1 MSITILL
8 LIIVILLLILVL
20 AIKPARQLFRG
31 VIGLLTAGVFLVA
44 GIIIFSISVYFGWD
58 ILKNLLPSQVF
69 WWFELFIGTCFVAIG
84 TGNLSFNIFIF
95 FRLLIMTIKSENE
108 VEFSSSDT
116 IAVPWFLSF
125 LVILLSTFITSSGI
139 LIYQTYGLIADGLW
153 RPVSILNFVVFS
165 GNYEGFP
172 DSFAREHE
180 FLYIFFREHEFLY
193 SFLEL
198 TTLWI
203 GAILLGVL
211 FGLVYGGISVV
222 QFWIIDKV
230 SGKEVIPPS

>member
-58 ILKNLLPSQVF
+58 ILKNPLPSQVF

-84 TGNLSFNIFIF
+84 TGNLSINIFTF
-95 FRLLIMTIKSENE
+95 TRLLIMTIKSKNE
-108 VEFSSSDT
+108 GEFSSWDK
-116 IAVPWFLSF
+116 IAIPWVLSF
-125 LVILLSTFITSSGI
+125 LAILLSTFFTSFGI
-139 LIYQTYGLIADGLW
+139 LIYQIYGLIADGSW
-153 RPVSILNFVVFS
+153 KQVSV
-165 GNYEGFP
+165 P
-172 DSFAREHE
+172 ASFAREHE
-180 FLYIFFREHEFLY
+180 FLY
-193 SFLEL
+193 SFIEL
-198 TTLWI
+198 TTPWV
-203 GAILLGVL
+203 GAILLGIL
-211 FGLVYGGISVV
+211 FGLIYGGTSAV
-222 QFWIIDKV
+222 QIWIVDKV

>member
-8 LIIVILLLILVL
+8 LLIIIILLLILVL

-58 ILKNLLPSQVF
+58 ILKNPLPSQVF

-84 TGNLSFNIFIF
+84 TGNLSIIIFIF
-95 FRLLIMTIKSENE
+95 IRLLTMTIKSENE
-108 VEFSSSDT
+108 GEFSSLDK
-116 IAVPWFLSF
+116 IAIPWFLSF

-180 FLYIFFREHEFLY
+180 FLYIF
-193 SFLEL
+193 LEL